1 MAMIRASEMTTLGQK
16 TNPSGTFF
24 QLDRK
29 DSLARPQFKMR
40 GGRLIAL
47 VYLLVCH
54 VGCVSP
60 IALGTM
66 ETAGSNAP
74 VVFNHLRGGQEESFC
89 IAKYDAVIA
98 ATLRAGEALSLEV
111 QEKKVEKDQAYFR
124 FCDAK
129 KDKIEVFVER
139 RSDTMTS
146 ITFDVGWFG
155 SLAFERLMA
164 RQVISELSQSESF
177 LEDWTPK
184 INN

>member
-1 MAMIRASEMTTLGQK
+1 MK
-16 TNPSGTFF
+16 
-24 QLDRK
+24 
-29 DSLARPQFKMR
+29 
-40 GGRLIAL
+40 GGRLLAL
-47 VYLLVCH
+47 VYLLVGLA
-54 VGCVSP
+54 GCAAP

-66 ETAGSNAP
+66 ETAGSSAP
-74 VVFNHLRGGQEESFC
+74 VVFNHLRGGQEESYC

-129 KDKIEVFVER
+129 KDKIDVFVER

-146 ITFDVGWFG
+146 IKLDVGWLG
-155 SLAFERLMA
+155 SLAFERLLA
-164 RQVISELSQSESF
+164 QQIISELTQSKSF
-177 LEDWTPK
+177 LEDWTPE